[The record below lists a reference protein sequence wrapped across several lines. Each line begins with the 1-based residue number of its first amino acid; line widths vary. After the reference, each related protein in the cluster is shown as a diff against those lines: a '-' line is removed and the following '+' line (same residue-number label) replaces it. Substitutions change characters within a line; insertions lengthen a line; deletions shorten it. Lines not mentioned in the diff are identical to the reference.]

1 MAVRAAVPVAVRVAD
16 VAETNQT
23 PFEQSE
29 KESLSTKCLSGEF
42 PFEPS
47 EKELVP
53 ISHYNQT

>member
-29 KESLSTKCLSGEF
+29 KESLSTKCLSDKF
-42 PFEPS
+42 PFERS
-47 EKELVP
+47 EKDNSF
-53 ISHYNQT
+53 IS